1 MLHIE
6 QTGFTELGPCE
17 CCGSM
22 SQLATGFIHCDE
34 AESVGYQVHW
44 TKGKIEKHGAAF
56 YFILGRWGDGTT
68 ASDRF
73 AVALR
78 YRADAEATGFMIVDA
93 GETSIGSHSLV
104 GKALSRE
111 EVVGTPL
118 AQEIFGLVD
127 FIWLNDKRLS
137 EITEA
142 DSAT

>member
-1 MLHIE
+1 MLQIE
-6 QTGFTELGPCE
+6 QTGLKDLGPCK
-17 CCGSM
+17 CCGLT
-22 SQLATGFIHCDE
+22 SQLATGFIHRDE

-44 TKGKIEKHGAAF
+44 TKGKVEKHGVGF

-104 GKALSRE
+104 GKALRRE

-118 AQEIFGLVD
+118 AQEIFDLVD
-127 FIWLNDKRLS
+127 FVWLNDERIA
-137 EITEA
+137 EITQA
-142 DSAT
+142 DSAA